1 MQDELSALGIY
12 VERLQEGLEQ
22 LEWQIQEMI
31 MQMQIQMALSQGKM
45 NMGFFKQMIISII
58 VGFIGGLIRFIIERL
73 LDNKEAQDANPHN
86 PSHG

>member
-1 MQDELSALGIY
+1 MQNELSALGIY
-12 VERLQEGLEQ
+12 VEGLQESLEQ

-31 MQMQIQMALSQGKM
+31 IEMQIQMALSQGKM
-45 NMGFFKQMIISII
+45 DMGFFEQMIISII
-58 VGFIGGLIRFIIERL
+58 AGFIGGLIRFIIERI